1 MNKLFF
7 NKGLSRFVLLIVLIF
22 SSSVLA
28 NSATF
33 TVTKIVDTNDGTC
46 NTDCSLREAVAAAN
60 TAVTDDVIEFD
71 PALFGSAQTIKLDGE
86 ELRLFAN
93 FGGLTINGTG
103 ANLLTIDGDNR
114 SRIFL
119 FFQMPL

>member
-1 MNKLFF
+1 M
-7 NKGLSRFVLLIVLIF
+7 LLIVLIF